1 MELNFFI
8 TIDTQ
13 HLNKSYLD
21 HQWKKKNQWQWIKFR
36 GAWEPRLICKS
47 AWREKNDVNLYIAE
61 SHCNPSQHSIDQSY
75 TVGQTRLVENT
86 THRIKA
92 YLNSAQKKV
101 NAVSVLITS
110 FTVGLY
116 HIYFEAGSWRHEW
129 NTDNNRHGI
138 KWKAQLFPQAFNI

>member
-1 MELNFFI
+1 MTINGRKKISDSELNSEGLGNP
-8 TIDTQ
+8 D
-13 HLNKSYLD
+13 Y
-21 HQWKKKNQWQWIKFR
+21 
-36 GAWEPRLICKS
+36 ICKS

-116 HIYFEAGSWRHEW
+116 HIYFEAGS
-129 NTDNNRHGI
+129 
-138 KWKAQLFPQAFNI
+138 